1 MVQGG
6 GVRERVVGVAGG
18 CVCVYVPGTGLGV
31 SEGGL
36 AYPYSTSIVTNGV
49 QLYSRVLFVP

>member
-1 MVQGG
+1 VTP
-6 GVRERVVGVAGG
+6 AD
-18 CVCVYVPGTGLGV
+18 VYVFMYQVQALVV

-49 QLYSRVLFVP
+49 QLYSGVLFVP